1 MLKVSFV
8 NKFILCFNVY
18 EGGFIMSK
26 ILKGEE
32 LKKFIDDL
40 NIKYDE
46 EIFSIILVLDDECK
60 YVINGSK
67 IVPTEKEIIE
77 KYM

>member
-1 MLKVSFV
+1 
-8 NKFILCFNVY
+8 
-18 EGGFIMSK
+18 MSK

-32 LKKFIDDL
+32 LKEFIDDL